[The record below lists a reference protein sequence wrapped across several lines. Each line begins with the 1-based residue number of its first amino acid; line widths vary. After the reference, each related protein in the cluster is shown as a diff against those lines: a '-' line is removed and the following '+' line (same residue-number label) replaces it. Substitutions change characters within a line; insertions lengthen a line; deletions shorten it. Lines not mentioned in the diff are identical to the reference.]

1 MLRMGIGTNDTAARH
16 QRSHTRAHAKVLD
29 LRKADLARLADE
41 AREAN
46 AANAVNN
53 KALLSRAHCAR
64 DSAAGTPRAHCA
76 RSDID
81 QLTGRASM
89 PA

>member
-1 MLRMGIGTNDTAARH
+1 MLRMGIEPTTLQPGISEAIPD
-16 QRSHTRAHAKVLD
+16 QRTHRFWISGRPN
-29 LRKADLARLADE
+29 LARLADQ
-41 AREAN
+41 AREGN
-46 AANAVNN
+46 AAND
-53 KALLSRAHCAR
+53 KALLPRAHCVSDR
-64 DSAAGTPRAHCA
+64 AAGTPRAHCA